1 MEMRKI
7 LVRKTDRL
15 VAAFILCLTVLAFP
29 PGCGTE
35 RKPAQETVKG
45 NVYSR
50 IISMAPNI
58 TETLYALGL
67 GDRVAGVTKF
77 CEYPPEVKNK
87 PNIGG
92 FLDPNYEA
100 IASLRPDMVFLL
112 PEHEKVKNYLEELT
126 IPYCIVHNRSVED
139 ILATIRTIG
148 RKCGCES
155 KADSLITDIQNRID
169 TIRTNVPKKTSPKV
183 LTVIERELGT
193 GGIRDVYVAG
203 KGTLYDDLITLAG
216 GVNAFSSSDI
226 PYPVVSPE
234 GLLDLNPDYIIDL
247 VSEKSRG
254 TLNIATVT
262 SDWNALSRLKAVQNG
277 NIRIVEADYAF
288 IPGPRFI
295 KLLEMIASIIQD
307 K

>member
-7 LVRKTDRL
+7 LVRKTDSL

-35 RKPAQETVKG
+35 RKPAQETVKNDG
-45 NVYSR
+45 YSR
-50 IISMAPNI
+50 IVSMAPNI
-58 TETLYALGL
+58 TETLYMLGL
-67 GDRVAGVTKF
+67 GERVAGVTKF
-77 CEYPPEVKNK
+77 CEYPPEVKSK
-87 PNIGG
+87 PTIGG

-112 PEHEKVKNYLEELT
+112 PEHEKVKSYLEELS
-126 IPYCIVHNRSVED
+126 IPYCVVHNRSVED

-148 RKCGCES
+148 GKCGCES
-155 KADSLITDIQNRID
+155 VADSLIADIEQRINAVKNY
-169 TIRTNVPKKTSPKV
+169 TPKKTLPKV

-254 TLNIATVT
+254 KLDVATVT
-262 SDWNALSRLKAVQNG
+262 NDWNELYRLKAVKNG
-277 NIRIVEADYAF
+277 DVRIVDADYAF

-295 KLLEMIASIIQD
+295 QLLEMIASIIQD
-307 K
+307 